1 MLAHFYFAD
10 VKAVG
15 TYLMCFILYCKLFK
29 YKYAV
34 LEVANDEAQM
44 PEYNIN
50 NDIYNQDSL
59 EEKTIVQLKV
69 ILKELGLPISGKKQ
83 ILIDRILDYE
93 ENQNNCDKSYENRM
107 LDEENLNNNDLDEY
121 GYGGISYH
129 KGRDRQRNLYC
140 NFYEKYGFREDQ
152 NINKYWRCFSNDPYP
167 SMVLKLNNISLQCI
181 VSNFLERKWTSI
193 HQIIALDILKMLRF
207 WIIVN
212 NIFFFAGA
220 EVSLQ

>member
-1 MLAHFYFAD
+1 
-10 VKAVG
+10 
-15 TYLMCFILYCKLFK
+15 
-29 YKYAV
+29 
-34 LEVANDEAQM
+34 M

-181 VSNFLERKWTSI
+181 VSNFLERKWTSYPSDYCLRYTKNVKV
-193 HQIIALDILKMLRF
+193 LD
-207 WIIVN
+207 N
-212 NIFFFAGA
+212 C
-220 EVSLQ
+220 